1 VTNLLIIFGFRATR
15 PQPVEDPLT
24 VNDSITE
31 TLKSQATVV
40 IGLGAVYAAAIY
52 TIACHP
58 DPVNSL
64 SIPTWVV
71 HSSSLLEWL
80 YAMKLAWEHADFSK
94 NPKWRSLT
102 WAMIPSHTSGICAC
116 TYHIFYN
123 SPLLSWIVSLQA
135 GLTVTGNIALM
146 AAAYQIYSYGK
157 EYETQSSES
166 TTLQSIESAALQS
179 KESAALQNIESIA
192 LQSTESAALQS
203 TQSTALLP
211 ITEERSDLQYF
222 GFKPLEETDS
232 KFWKEMLFKSVVI
245 AFAVKYVTTIM
256 L

>member
-1 VTNLLIIFGFRATR
+1 MLTVTNFLIIFGFRATR
-15 PQPVEDPLT
+15 PQPVEDLLT

-40 IGLGAVYAAAIY
+40 IGLGAIYAAAIY

-58 DPVNSL
+58 DPINSL

-80 YAMKLAWEHADFSK
+80 YAMKLAWEHADFSN

-116 TYHIFYN
+116 TYHVFYN
-123 SPLLSWIVSLQA
+123 SPLLTWIVSLQA
-135 GLTVTGNIALM
+135 GLTVFGNITLM

-157 EYETQSSES
+157 ENET
-166 TTLQSIESAALQS
+166 
-179 KESAALQNIESIA
+179 QNIES
-192 LQSTESAALQS
+192 
-203 TQSTALLP
+203 TAVLP
-211 ITEERSDLQYF
+211 IAEESTDLSLKIF

-232 KFWKEMLFKSVVI
+232 NFLKEMLFKSVVI
-245 AFAVKYVTTIM
+245 AFIVK
-256 L
+256 